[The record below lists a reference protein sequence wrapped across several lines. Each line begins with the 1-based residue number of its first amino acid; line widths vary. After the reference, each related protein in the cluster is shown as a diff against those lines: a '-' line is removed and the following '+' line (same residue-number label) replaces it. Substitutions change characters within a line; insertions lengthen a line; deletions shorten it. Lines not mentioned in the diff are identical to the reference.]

1 MATIDNY
8 VVNIQVKGDA
18 DLKNV
23 TTSADGLGKK
33 LEGMGSS
40 SGSVNQ
46 FNNRLK
52 EGSESMSNATERMN
66 LLKDSSEKLLTTFVG
81 LGAIDFVHNLLETA
95 DATDKT
101 ANAFGMTIERTLEL
115 QASFQKAGIDG
126 QGFARTMTTVAD
138 AMVKLQHG
146 DLDII
151 ASFKQLGLTYDDL
164 KGKSPDQQLVMITK
178 AAADSKKT
186 VEDLTAAHTLLGKKM
201 SSKDLKEFNDTLQA
215 VTGTMGGAA
224 ESTKHLKEVQD
235 NLEMSAIKIKT
246 AFLEL
251 ITPVAEFFAEFTKE
265 GDHSKLIAEAMA
277 AAMVAIGGTIVI
289 GGINAVIGAVTT
301 LTGWMIGLFAVETT
315 GIGVTGALTAAELN
329 LLRVQAASAV
339 ARAESLAATVAETT
353 AKIRDITATEAD
365 VVATAELVGAKR
377 ALMLASGQLALA
389 QGSAAGA
396 TAGLAAAE
404 AASVGPAVAAAE
416 ATTVLTGAVGRL
428 SLALVAVAPYAIAAG
443 AALALLW
450 PSTTN
455 KGEDEALKQ
464 IHKFEDALASLPKAQ
479 LETYFKMSD
488 AEQKRVADAVKNGK
502 AITDAMSDVSAG
514 KTGDSSTGK
523 GQFDQ
528 LAKVRV
534 EQQNQLSVLK
544 QQQEVDAKRY
554 ELALQM
560 IGVSQVQKV
569 TDEAR
574 FASIQKSDQEIFNL
588 ENQMRLKRTEIA
600 NTPAGAAQATAQA
613 ELDGM
618 IKKLGYLKDN
628 KTLQAEVAA
637 QQAKTLELAKQENE
651 VTLFGVQLK
660 EKALMNVASIQ
671 DEINA
676 LTMTGDQQKMASIQ
690 RVIEAE
696 ARAEIKRRESLLS
709 TGQELGLVEK
719 IDILH
724 QVAAAYDPVIAK
736 QKELTDTSRDFQT
749 GWNKAFNSYMDDATN
764 AAKRGETMFTNMTN
778 TMNSAIDNFVTTGK
792 FSFTDLATSMIQDML
807 KIELKAEATQLMG
820 ALKGGAGG
828 LFSSIGS
835 IFGFAGGGDPPVGQP
850 SIVGENGPEV
860 FIPKTAG
867 TIVPN
872 GGSMSV
878 TNQGMAPTNNVTN
891 NYNISAIDSKSVAQ
905 FFAENRKT
913 MLGTMQMAQKE
924 LPYGNR

>member
-18 DLKNV
+18 DLKNA

-66 LLKDSSEKLLTTFVG
+66 LLKESSEKLLTAFVG
-81 LGAIDFVHNLLETA
+81 LGAIELVHNLLEAA

-115 QASFQKAGIDG
+115 QAAFQKAGIDG
-126 QGFARTMTTVAD
+126 QGMARTMTTVASE
-138 AMVKLQHG
+138 MVKLQQG
-146 DLDII
+146 DLDTV
-151 ASFKQLGLTYDDL
+151 ATFKKLGLTYDDL
-164 KGKSPDQQLVMITK
+164 KGKSPADQMMMIVK
-178 AAADSKKT
+178 AAAESKKS
-186 VEDLTAAHTLLGKKM
+186 VDELTAARQILGKAM
-201 SSKDLKEFNDTLQA
+201 NGKDLIEIVSTLQA

-224 ESTKHLKEVQD
+224 ESSKHLKEVQD

-277 AAMVAIGGTIVI
+277 AAMAAIGGTLVVS
-289 GGINAVIGAVTT
+289 GINAVIGAFTS
-301 LTGWMIGLFAVETT
+301 LI
-315 GIGVTGALTAAELN
+315 GALGLSAAATTVDTAATTAN
-329 LLRVQAASAV
+329 TFAQNANNVIRQAGLIAKT
-339 ARAESLAATVAETT
+339 ESLAASLAEAEARAIATAGTIAEAGALKTVESLSWRLAV
-353 AKIRDITATEAD
+353 AKGALSEAT
-365 VVATAELVGAKR
+365 VVAT
-377 ALMLASGQLALA
+377 
-389 QGSAAGA
+389 GA
-396 TAGLAAAE
+396 TTGLAAAE
-404 AASVGPAVAAAE
+404 GTAAIATGGLTAALG
-416 ATTVLTGAVGRL
+416 T
-428 SLALVAVAPYAIAAG
+428 LVAVAAPLVLVGIALAG
-443 AALALLW
+443 AWALWKQSTEAGAEAGQKSVEGMLGAL
-450 PSTTN
+450 
-455 KGEDEALKQ
+455 DESAFGAAIMNAK
-464 IHKFEDALASLPKAQ
+464 
-479 LETYFKMSD
+479 ET
-488 AEQKRVADAVKNGK
+488 AEAVKSIGTEASKVDLGK
-502 AITDAMSDVSAG
+502 FDSGGGGGWDNAKPTTDS
-514 KTGDSSTGK
+514 GK
-523 GQFDQ
+523 GQLDQ

-544 QQQEVDAKRY
+544 QQQDVDAKRY
-554 ELALQM
+554 ENALKM

-588 ENQMRLKRTEIA
+588 ENQMRVKRAEIA
-600 NTPAGAAQATAQA
+600 NTPAGAAQATAQT
-613 ELDGM
+613 ELDAM
-618 IKKLGYLKDN
+618 IKKLSYLKDN

-676 LTMTGDQQKMASIQ
+676 LTMTGDQQKMADIQ

-736 QKELTDTSRDFQT
+736 QKELTEQSRLFET
-749 GWNKAFNSYMDDATN
+749 GWNKAYNSYMDDSTN
-764 AAKRGETMFTNMTN
+764 AAKIGEQAFTSMTGN
-778 TMNSAIDNFVTTGK
+778 MNSAIDNFVTTGK
-792 FSFTDLATSMIQDML
+792 FSFGDLATSIIQDL
-807 KIELKAEATQLMG
+807 IKIELKAQATKVLG
-820 ALKGGAGG
+820 ALGGSGG
-828 LFSSIGS
+828 IFSAIGS
-835 IFGFAGGGDPPVGQP
+835 FFGFAGGGDPPVGKP

-860 FIPKTAG
+860 FIPKQAG
-867 TIVPN
+867 TIIPN
-872 GGSMSV
+872 NQLGGSS
-878 TNQGMAPTNNVTN
+878 TNVTN
-891 NYNISAIDSKSVAQ
+891 HYTTNNISAIDSRSIAQ
-905 FFAENRKT
+905 MFSENRKSL
-913 MLGTMQMAQKE
+913 LGTVQLAQKE